1 MDHPDLTVSKFKDDT
16 NTVQVSGSAL
26 VDGDIDLLTG
36 VTIHRSSG
44 DVNIY
49 ARYIIS
55 DVGVKNTFKFM
66 LPRQIAEKSRKYIV
80 KHVL

>member
-1 MDHPDLTVSKFKDDT
+1 MDHLDLTVSKFRDNT
-16 NTVQVSGSAL
+16 NTGQVSGSVL
-26 VDGDIDLLTG
+26 VDGDVDLLTG
-36 VTIHRSSG
+36 VTIHRGSG
-44 DVNIY
+44 DVNVY

-80 KHVL
+80 KHVM